1 MSSLRGRNRGE
12 CGRRVSVKSKEG
24 TQVNFAPTS
33 VVTLGMPLSFSFFN
47 CEIWGLNWMI
57 SKVSFSA
64 KAIILELQSSLAY
77 PACMCRRVTNLG
89 FSGLGILKQLGA
101 T

>member
-1 MSSLRGRNRGE
+1 M
-12 CGRRVSVKSKEG
+12 SVKSKEG

-47 CEIWGLNWMI
+47 CEIWGLNSMI
-57 SKVSFSA
+57 YKVSFGA
-64 KAIILELQSSLAY
+64 KAINLELQSPLAY

-89 FSGLGILKQLGA
+89 LSGLGILKHLGA